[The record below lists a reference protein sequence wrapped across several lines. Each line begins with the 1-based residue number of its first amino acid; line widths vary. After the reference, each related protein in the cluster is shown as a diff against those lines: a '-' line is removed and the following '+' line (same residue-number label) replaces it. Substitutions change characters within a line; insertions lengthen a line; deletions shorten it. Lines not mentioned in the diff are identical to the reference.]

1 MNKDSNQTAPYINE
15 VIKPAGLV
23 PKMKCV
29 VAIGLLLTL
38 TSVICEDD
46 RVEPVLT
53 KPRPIGVIYLI
64 QFLHQPEIQVD
75 NSEDTNTIPSGNPY
89 KNSKLLVALTPNNLD
104 QVKSDN
110 REGSD

>member
-1 MNKDSNQTAPYINE
+1 
-15 VIKPAGLV
+15 V
-23 PKMKCV
+23 KCV

-46 RVEPVLT
+46 RVEPALT